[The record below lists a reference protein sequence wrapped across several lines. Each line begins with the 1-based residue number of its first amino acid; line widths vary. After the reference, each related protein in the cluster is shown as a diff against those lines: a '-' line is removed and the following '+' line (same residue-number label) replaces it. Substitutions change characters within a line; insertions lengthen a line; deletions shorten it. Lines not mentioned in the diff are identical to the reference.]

1 MPLEHPHTRRFYVG
15 LDLGQRR
22 DYTAL
27 TVIEKLF
34 KPFWGEEWLYA
45 GRNEKGTTRLMVRA
59 IERIRLATPYP
70 EIVEWVKAIVTHPE
84 LLKRC
89 TLTVDATGVG
99 APVVDLLRR
108 ANMGCNLMPIT
119 IVGSS
124 GGNAHYNP
132 ITGSI
137 PRSQLLTNLQLM
149 IQQDQLE
156 VAESCAQSNACKQE
170 LRHLKLDGTL
180 HGHHDD
186 ISIALA
192 LAAWSCTKGH

>member
-1 MPLEHPHTRRFYVG
+1 MPFDPPHTLRFYVG

-27 TVIEKLF
+27 TIIEKLF
-34 KPFWGEEWLYA
+34 RPFWGDEWLYA
-45 GRNEKGTTRLMVRA
+45 GKNEKGTTRYTVRA

-70 EIVEWVKAIVTHPE
+70 EIVDWVKGIVTHPH

-108 ANMGCNLMPIT
+108 ANLNCNLVPIT
-119 IVGSS
+119 IIGGST
-124 GGNAHYNP
+124 NTHYNP
-132 ITGSI
+132 VTGSV
-137 PRSQLLTNLQLM
+137 PRAQLLTNLQLM

-156 VAESCAQSNACKQE
+156 VADTCGQASALQQE
-170 LRHLKLDGTL
+170 LRHLKLDGTI
-180 HGHHDD
+180 HGQHDD

-192 LAAWSCTKGH
+192 LSAWSCTKGH